1 MNREL
6 LDKPISDLE
15 FSVRVH
21 QAFLKYEPDMKTI
34 GDLIQKSQGELLR
47 TPNFG
52 RKSIKEVVEVLRGM
66 GLTLG
71 TSPESIPPSMDKVRQ
86 DFVYNIIE
94 HASSAASKSLEVI
107 TEKKEWYYND
117 IETYFKSHEK
127 IMQAYKEALQRLHD

>member
-6 LDKPISDLE
+6 LNTPISDLE

-52 RKSIKEVVEVLRGM
+52 RKSIKEVVKVLRGM

>member
-6 LDKPISDLE
+6 LEKPISDLE

-21 QAFLKYEPDMKTI
+21 SAFLKYEPNMKTI
-34 GDLIQKSQGELLR
+34 GDLIQKTPGELLR

-52 RKSIKEVVEVLRGM
+52 RKSINEVKEVLAAM
-66 GLTLG
+66 GLNLG

>member
-6 LDKPISDLE
+6 LNTPISDLE

>member
-6 LDKPISDLE
+6 LEKPISDLE

-21 QAFLKYEPDMKTI
+21 SAFLKYEPNMKTI
-34 GDLIQKSQGELLR
+34 GDLIQKTPGELLR

-52 RKSIKEVVEVLRGM
+52 RKSINEVKEVLAAM
-66 GLTLG
+66 GLNLG

-94 HASSAASKSLEVI
+94 HASSAAGKSLEVI
-107 TEKKEWYYND
+107 RDKKEWTYND
-117 IETYFKSHEK
+117 IETYFRSHEK

>member
-21 QAFLKYEPDMKTI
+21 SAFLKYEPNMKTI
-34 GDLIQKSQGELLR
+34 GDLIQKTPGELLR

-52 RKSIKEVVEVLRGM
+52 RKSINEVKEVLAVI
-66 GLTLG
+66 GLKLG

-86 DFVYNIIE
+86 DFVYNIIQ
-94 HASSAASKSLEVI
+94 HASSAAGKSLEVI
-107 TEKKEWYYND
+107 IDKKEF
-117 IETYFKSHEK
+117 ESHRK
-127 IMQAYKEALQRLHD
+127 IMDAYKEALQRLHD

>member
-21 QAFLKYEPDMKTI
+21 SAFLKYEPNMKTI
-34 GDLIQKSQGELLR
+34 GDLIQKTPGELLR

-52 RKSIKEVVEVLRGM
+52 RKSINEVKEVLAVI
-66 GLTLG
+66 GLKLG

-86 DFVYNIIE
+86 DFVYNIIQ
-94 HASSAASKSLEVI
+94 HASSAAGKSLEVI
-107 TEKKEWYYND
+107 IDKKEWAYKNKKK
-117 IETYFKSHEK
+117 YFESHRK
-127 IMQAYKEALQRLHD
+127 IMDAYKEALQRLHD

>member
-6 LDKPISDLE
+6 LEKPISDLE
-15 FSVRVH
+15 LSVRVH
-21 QAFLKYEPDMKTI
+21 SAFLRYEPDMKTI
-34 GDLIQKSQGELLR
+34 GDLIQKTPGELLR

-52 RKSIKEVVEVLRGM
+52 RKSIKEVTEVLAAM
-66 GLTLG
+66 GLNLG
-71 TSPESIPPSMDKVRQ
+71 TSPESIPPTMDKVRQ

>member
-6 LDKPISDLE
+6 LEKPISDLE
-15 FSVRVH
+15 LSVRVH
-21 QAFLKYEPDMKTI
+21 SAFLRYEPDMKTI
-34 GDLIQKSQGELLR
+34 GDLIQKTPGELLR

-52 RKSIKEVVEVLRGM
+52 RKSINEVKEVLAAM
-66 GLTLG
+66 GLNLG